1 MSVWVVDE
9 DDENSDAEE
18 AVWPA
23 TVLGNPVVGQRKVLD
38 QYVLQ
43 FGEPAVLYTYHRDQ
57 KISSLQEANGELL
70 SRAVVG

>member
-9 DDENSDAEE
+9 DDEDSDAEE

-43 FGEPAVLYTYHRDQ
+43 FGEPARIIHLP
-57 KISSLQEANGELL
+57 S
-70 SRAVVG
+70 